1 MSEESV
7 KDEATRLFEEE
18 ANKMSKSKMYILIR
32 NDIDLGHQVLASAH
46 ASLAGYLDFVKFEEN
61 QWLSRDHDRACG
73 RMTDTEKW
81 ASLSFR
87 KVVCSVDD
95 KQFQKAKT
103 YGKPGEDYR
112 VMVECGLGGM
122 EVAIVFR
129 PRVDWELFFKS
140 LTLFGKVKKPEL
152 SKEEKKFQEYDKL
165 NQEEKVAKSQEWLDS
180 LVPVEVEQLVYIV
193 APDGESLEKVFKI
206 KVPAKLDKKTGETYL
221 DGHALRMLDE
231 AQCKYRGWPVAVLD
245 KMIEDSKKN
254 K

>member
-1 MSEESV
+1 
-7 KDEATRLFEEE
+7 
-18 ANKMSKSKMYILIR
+18 MYILIR

-46 ASLAGYLDFVKFEEN
+46 ASLAGYLDFVKFEEQ
-61 QWLSRDHDRACG
+61 QWKWVDPCHARSNG
-73 RMTDTEKW
+73 QMTNTEKW